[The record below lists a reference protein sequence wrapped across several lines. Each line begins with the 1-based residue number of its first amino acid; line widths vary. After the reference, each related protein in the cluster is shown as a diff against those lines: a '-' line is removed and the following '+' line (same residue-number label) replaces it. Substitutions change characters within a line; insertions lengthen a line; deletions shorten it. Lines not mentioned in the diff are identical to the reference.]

1 MKQLTE
7 IEQVILESIRKVYC
21 VDYTGT
27 LDVEEL
33 KPVGYK
39 VRLGIQNSER
49 PITIMAELPLNKFL
63 KFFVQE
69 LRDRHLNDVHYYTGY
84 RVPPDDQC
92 FDTSCACKHE
102 DR

>member
-7 IEQVILESIRKVYC
+7 IEQAILESIRNTYC
-21 VDYTGT
+21 VNYTGT

-33 KPVGYK
+33 KPIGYK
-39 VRLGIQNSER
+39 VRLGIQNDER
-49 PITIMAELPLNKFL
+49 PITIMAELPLKQFL

-92 FDTSCACKHE
+92 FDKSCACKK
-102 DR
+102 

>member
-7 IEQVILESIRKVYC
+7 IEQVILESIRNVYC

-39 VRLGIQNSER
+39 VRLGIQNDER

-92 FDTSCACKHE
+92 FDTSCACKNE

>member
-7 IEQVILESIRKVYC
+7 TEQVILESIRNVYC

-33 KPVGYK
+33 KPIGYK
-39 VRLGIQNSER
+39 VRLGIQNDER

-92 FDTSCACKHE
+92 FDTSCACKNE

>member
-7 IEQVILESIRKVYC
+7 IEQVILESIRNVYC

-33 KPVGYK
+33 KPIGYK

>member
-7 IEQVILESIRKVYC
+7 IEQAILESIRNVYC
-21 VDYTGT
+21 VEYTGT

-33 KPVGYK
+33 EPVGYK
-39 VRLGIQNSER
+39 VRLGIQNADK
-49 PITIMAELPLNKFL
+49 PITIMAELPLQKFL

-69 LRDRHLNDVHYYTGY
+69 LRDRHLNDTHYYTGY

-92 FDTSCACKHE
+92 FDTSCACKK
-102 DR
+102 

>member
-7 IEQVILESIRKVYC
+7 TEQAILESIRKVYC
-21 VDYTGT
+21 VEYTGT

-33 KPVGYK
+33 KPIGYK

-49 PITIMAELPLNKFL
+49 PITIMAELPFDKFL
-63 KFFVQE
+63 KFFIQE

-84 RVPPDDQC
+84 KVPPDDQC
-92 FDTSCACKHE
+92 FDTKCSCK
-102 DR
+102 

>member
-1 MKQLTE
+1 
-7 IEQVILESIRKVYC
+7 VILESIRNVYC

-33 KPVGYK
+33 KPIGYK

-84 RVPPDDQC
+84 RVPPDD
-92 FDTSCACKHE
+92 
-102 DR
+102 

>member
-7 IEQVILESIRKVYC
+7 TEQAILESIRNTYC

-33 KPVGYK
+33 KPIGYK
-39 VRLGIQNSER
+39 VRLGIQNDER
-49 PITIMAELPLNKFL
+49 PLTIMAELPLDKFL

-92 FDTSCACKHE
+92 FDTSCACKK
-102 DR
+102 

>member
-1 MKQLTE
+1 
-7 IEQVILESIRKVYC
+7 
-21 VDYTGT
+21 
-27 LDVEEL
+27 
-33 KPVGYK
+33 
-39 VRLGIQNSER
+39 
-49 PITIMAELPLNKFL
+49 MAELPLNKFL

-102 DR
+102 NR